1 MTSKYQSIAIIKAY
15 NYHNARLMINEQVK
29 SYNKL
34 IISYVIKL
42 QCSGFNK
49 VLDLKV
55 CFSFHRIVDILIGM
69 NKSDFFVHLSCFQ
82 IDRFEKKA
90 DHSCCGH
97 IRLIHES
104 DLIIYLCHFKIDS
117 FSRTDN

>member
-1 MTSKYQSIAIIKAY
+1 M
-15 NYHNARLMINEQVK
+15 RNEQLK

-42 QCSGFNK
+42 QCAAFNK
-49 VLDLKV
+49 VLDLKG

-69 NKSDFFVHLSCFQ
+69 YKSDLFVHLSCFQ

-97 IRLIHES
+97 IRLIQKS
-104 DLIIYLCHFKIDS
+104 DLIIYLCHHKVDS
-117 FSRTDN
+117 LARNDN